1 MLFTEYPSF
10 MLWLDFFLFG
20 PKVLSKLCSQGQLS
34 LSFSHASTI
43 CSKSCSISSQVFGI
57 SFSCIVLFLLWISI
71 FFFFLVK
78 KYMLSTTYSPYH
90 RLLIL
95 CLVYN
100 PDRYFWSSL
109 LNFNLQFNFVVHLTF
124 IFPWKF
130 WPSFFIMHSAV
141 FFTSRNLF
149 GVPFKA
155 M

>member
-1 MLFTEYPSF
+1 MTRFLFVWSQGPKQALFTGTVKPFIFSRF
-10 MLWLDFFLFG
+10 HHLFKILQHFKSSIWNKFFLY
-20 PKVLSKLCSQGQLS
+20 
-34 LSFSHASTI
+34 SF
-43 CSKSCSISSQVFGI
+43 VFTVN
-57 SFSCIVLFLLWISI
+57 FN